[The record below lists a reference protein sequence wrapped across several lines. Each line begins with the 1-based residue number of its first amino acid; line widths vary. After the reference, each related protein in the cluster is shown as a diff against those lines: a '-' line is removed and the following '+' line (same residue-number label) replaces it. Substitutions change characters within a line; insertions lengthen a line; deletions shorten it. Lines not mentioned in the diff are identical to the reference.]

1 MARHRVTA
9 TARINAPA
17 SVVYGILA
25 DYHRHHPR
33 ILPTAFRNFVVKKG
47 GIGAG
52 TVFSFDLRI
61 AGRTK
66 HYHSVVAEPE
76 PGAYLVESYPDEGSE
91 TSFRVT
97 AQGNACTVTIASEF
111 DTRGGPLGAI
121 ERTMSSALL
130 RWLFA
135 DELKR
140 LAAYA
145 IAIGAP

>member
-1 MARHRVTA
+1 MARHRVAA

-17 SVVYGILA
+17 PVVYGILA

-33 ILPTAFRNFVVKKG
+33 ILPKAFRNLVVERG

-52 TVFSFDLRI
+52 TVFSFDLHI

-97 AQGNACTVTIASEF
+97 PQGSACTVTIASEF
-111 DTRGGPLGAI
+111 DTRSGLPGAI

-140 LAAYA
+140 LEAYA
-145 IAIGAP
+145 TEIAAP